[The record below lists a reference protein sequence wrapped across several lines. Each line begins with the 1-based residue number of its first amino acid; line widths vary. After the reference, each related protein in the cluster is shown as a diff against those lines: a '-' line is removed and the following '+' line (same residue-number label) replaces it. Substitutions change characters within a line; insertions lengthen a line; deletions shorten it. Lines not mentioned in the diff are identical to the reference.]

1 MKNDCTIFLQW
12 ALPRMKM
19 RWAGFRKVRKQV
31 CKRIRRRMK
40 LLGLQNFEEYR
51 NWLTTHHSE
60 WNELDEMCRIT
71 ISRFY
76 RDWAVFDYLKDEIL
90 PRLAQR
96 ATLEKRPIRCWSAGC
111 ASGEEPYTLS
121 LIWGFNFKEKFP
133 ELDFQIIATDV
144 DAQLLDRAK
153 KGCYTP
159 GSLKGLPEEWLAKA
173 FTIKEN
179 SYCIHSRFGKNIEWL
194 QQDIRKSFP
203 TGMFDLILCRNLV
216 ATYFEPALQVVIYN
230 QMKSVLRPGGVLVLG
245 CHEKLPKGLEGFSAH
260 VEKLNIYEISV
271 NKPLINSVFS
281 HDQV

>member
-1 MKNDCTIFLQW
+1 MKNDCTLFLQW
-12 ALPRMKM
+12 ALPQMKM

-31 CKRIRRRMK
+31 CKRIIRRMK

-60 WNELDEMCRIT
+60 WNELDEKCRIT

-76 RDWAVFDYLKDEIL
+76 RDWAVFDFLKDEIL

-121 LIWGFNFKEKFP
+121 LIWYFYFKEKFP
-133 ELDFQIIATDV
+133 GLDFQIIATDV
-144 DAQLLDRAK
+144 DAQLLNRAK
-153 KGCYTP
+153 KGCYTS
-159 GSLKGLPEEWLAKA
+159 GSLKGLPEAWLAKA

-179 SYCIHSRFGKNIEWL
+179 CYCIHSRFGKNIEWL

-203 TGMFDLILCRNLV
+203 TGMFDLLLCRNLV

-230 QMKSVLRPGGVLVLG
+230 QMKSVLRLGGVLVLG
-245 CHEKLPKGLEGFSAH
+245 YHEKLPKGLEGFSAN
-260 VEKLNIYEISV
+260 VEKLNIYEMSV
-271 NKPLINSVFS
+271 NKPLINST
-281 HDQV
+281 HG

>member
-12 ALPRMKM
+12 ALPQMKM
-19 RWAGFRKVRKQV
+19 RWAGFKKVRKQV

-40 LLGLQNFEEYR
+40 ILDLQNFGEYR
-51 NWLTTHHSE
+51 SWLTTHHSE

-76 RDWAVFDYLKDEIL
+76 RDWAVFDFLKDEIL

-121 LIWGFNFKEKFP
+121 LIWYFIFKENFP

-153 KGCYTP
+153 TGCYTS
-159 GSLKGLPEEWLAKA
+159 GSLKGLPGAWLDKA
-173 FTIKEN
+173 FSIKEN
-179 SYCIHSRFGKNIEWL
+179 SYCIHARFGENIEWL
-194 QQDIRKSFP
+194 QQDIRTSFP
-203 TGMFDLILCRNLV
+203 TGMFDLLLCRNLV
-216 ATYFEPALQVVIYN
+216 ATYFEPALQIAIYN
-230 QMKSVLRPGGVLVLG
+230 KMKSILRPGGVLVLG
-245 CHEKLPKGLEGFSAH
+245 CHEKLPEGLKGFTATI
-260 VEKLNIYEISV
+260 EKLNIYEMSA
-271 NKPLINSVFS
+271 NKPLINEIFS
-281 HDQV
+281 HVQV